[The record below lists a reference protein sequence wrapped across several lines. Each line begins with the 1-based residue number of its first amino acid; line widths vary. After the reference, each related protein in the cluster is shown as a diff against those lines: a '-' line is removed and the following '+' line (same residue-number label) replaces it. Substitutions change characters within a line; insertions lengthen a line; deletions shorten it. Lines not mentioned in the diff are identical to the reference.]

1 MLSIDTYQDSL
12 GHWHATVT
20 DSDGNTVATFPF
32 TNSYGYETRSQ
43 AYQAA
48 RQYIDT
54 QKNKRVDIEG
64 GGTY

>member
-1 MLSIDTYQDSL
+1 MLSIDTFQDPL
-12 GHWHATVT
+12 GHWHASIN
-20 DSDGNTVATFPF
+20 DSNGNTLATFPPIG
-32 TNSYGYETRSQ
+32 SYGYDTRSQ

-64 GGTY
+64 GGTH

>member
-1 MLSIDTYQDSL
+1 MLSIDTFQDAL
-12 GHWHATVT
+12 GHWHANVN
-20 DSDGNTVATFPF
+20 DSNGYTLATFPPIG
-32 TNSYGYETRSQ
+32 SCGYDTRAQ